1 MFKIDV
7 LWQRSGLN
15 EVGKEEGG
23 VVEEFP
29 CSGKGQILKED
40 SLC

>member
-7 LWQRSGLN
+7 LWQRSGSD
-15 EVGKEEGG
+15 EIGKEEGG

-29 CSGKGQILKED
+29 CSGKGKIFKED
-40 SLC
+40 LLC

>member
-7 LWQRSGLN
+7 LWQRSGSN
-15 EVGKEEGG
+15 EVEKEEGG

-29 CSGKGQILKED
+29 CSGRGQIFTED
-40 SLC
+40 PLC